1 MGTSNLATKYGFES
15 FPSFTKGRSGAKV
28 NKIVIHHVAGTN
40 FDIMPSVWNTR
51 QASAHYGIGVN
62 GVIRAYVA
70 ENNTAWHAGNW
81 EANISS
87 IGIEHTNSGGAPAWP
102 VAQATIDASARLC
115 ADIAKRHGLGQ
126 LVPIKNLFP
135 HSHFSATACPGVL
148 KDKLQEIANK
158 ANAINNG
165 TNQPAPP
172 PQKGG
177 LYRVRKSWG
186 DANSQIGAF
195 KDLANAKKLADSR
208 HGYSVFDE
216 KGNRVHGSTSAP
228 NPPASKTLT
237 VQINGLNIRNRPSLS
252 AAVVGQYN
260 RGATWTLPK
269 DEKFV
274 IADGLVWAR
283 APKGYCAIGRNTGK
297 AEKDDYIFIS

>member
-1 MGTSNLATKYGFES
+1 M
-15 FPSFTKGRSGAKV
+15 
-28 NKIVIHHVAGTN
+28 
-40 FDIMPSVWNTR
+40 
-51 QASAHYGIGVN
+51 
-62 GVIRAYVA
+62 
-70 ENNTAWHAGNW
+70 
-81 EANISS
+81 
-87 IGIEHTNSGGAPAWP
+87 
-102 VAQATIDASARLC
+102 
-115 ADIAKRHGLGQ
+115 
-126 LVPIKNLFP
+126 FP